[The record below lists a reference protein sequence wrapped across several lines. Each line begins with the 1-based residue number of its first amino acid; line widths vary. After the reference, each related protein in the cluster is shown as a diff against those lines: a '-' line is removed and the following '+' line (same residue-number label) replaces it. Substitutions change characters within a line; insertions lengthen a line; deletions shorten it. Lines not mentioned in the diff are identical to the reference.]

1 MRMKI
6 FTTLVAL
13 ASTGALAQTAPIEN
27 FVTAVMAGQDL
38 TKGEFAGLVSAGD
51 AAKLAK
57 VSNCVPGKPRTSES
71 GTSIVVMWDCTG
83 QSGVGSLGVMFGVE
97 SGQITSVF
105 VMPAVIVPVSE
116 RG

>member
-6 FTTLVAL
+6 FAAIAALV
-13 ASTGALAQTAPIEN
+13 STAAFAETAPIES
-27 FVTAVMAGQDL
+27 FVAAVKAGQDL

-83 QSGVGSLGVMFGVE
+83 QPGVGSLGVMFGVD
-97 SGQITSVF
+97 GGTITSVF